1 MFRSDFPI
9 FTTHP
14 DLVYLDSASSA
25 QKPKQV
31 IDALSR
37 YFATDYA
44 NIHRGAYDLS
54 MQSSLLYD
62 RAKKAVAQKLHA
74 RSDAEIVFT
83 YNATYAFNLIAQ
95 GLVKSGYL
103 VK

>member
-14 DLVYLDSASSA
+14 DLVFLDSASSA
-25 QKPKQV
+25 QKPQYV

-37 YFATDYA
+37 YFASDYA

-54 MQSSLLYD
+54 MASSLLYD
-62 RAKKAVAQKLHA
+62 KAKKAIAEKL
-74 RSDAEIVFT
+74 
-83 YNATYAFNLIAQ
+83 
-95 GLVKSGYL
+95 
-103 VK
+103 